1 MSVTGDKELMKAL
14 KKLGAGATKALRQGI
29 NATAQQVRNTA
40 VKSIQQVSQGETVTR
55 YSQGGRPYNHTASV
69 AGDAPNTDTDALVKS
84 IAVEQPNDNT
94 AFVGSGLDNPP
105 YPLWLEFGTS
115 KMKPRPWLQPALD
128 ANIGNLNTN
137 ISKAVQRLINE
148 RQ

>member
-55 YSQGGRPYNHTASV
+55 YSQGGNAYNHTASV
-69 AGDAPNTDTDALVKS
+69 AGEAPNTDTGALVKS
-84 IAVEQPNDNT
+84 VAVEQPSDTT
-94 AFVGSGLDNPP
+94 AFVGSGLEYAP
-105 YPLWLEFGTS
+105 YLEFGTT

-128 ANIGNLNTN
+128 ANISNLNAN
-137 ISKAVQRLINE
+137 ITKAVQRLINE
-148 RQ
+148 RK